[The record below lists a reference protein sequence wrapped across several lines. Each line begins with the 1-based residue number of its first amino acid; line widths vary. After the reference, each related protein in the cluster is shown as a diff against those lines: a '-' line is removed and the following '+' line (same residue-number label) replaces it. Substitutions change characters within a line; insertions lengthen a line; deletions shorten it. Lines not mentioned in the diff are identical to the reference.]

1 MLLLRHLRLPSSRPR
16 PRRRPPHRALRRLAM
31 SSSAATPPSTS
42 TSAAADY
49 HCRTK
54 HSLTAGYARGPGR
67 LDWANQPN
75 PFLRFAPAPQLP
87 LPNPPPPPALPSTP
101 IPYPALFHSPPPPPP
116 PQPLTVDSLS
126 ALLFHSLALSAWK
139 SAGLSTWSLRVNP
152 SSGNLHP
159 TEAHLL
165 FPHPREPGRLAV
177 AHYAPRDHLL
187 EVRATAPAAEC
198 AAILPAPATAVLVL
212 SSVFW
217 REAWKYGER
226 AFRYCN
232 HDVGHALAAVAV
244 AAAAL
249 GWDAKVLDGLSYDD
263 LGRLVGVEK
272 GSPAATPEE
281 QPDKVVKGKAPWVE
295 RQHPDCAILLFPARS
310 EPEVDYGRISEALKR
325 FDGLDW
331 VGKANAL
338 SKDHVVW
345 DVIYRTAEEVKK
357 HSPAP
362 EERFFVTPWRKSPA
376 VPEGLYKQLTVQEV
390 VRRRRSAVDMDGVHV
405 MGRDTFYQMLLHCLP
420 SGEVGSGERQGQQCA
435 LPFRVLPWDAEVHA
449 ALFVHRV
456 SGLPKGLYFLVRNE
470 EHFGALQRAMRQDFE
485 WVRPEACPDGL
496 PLYRLMKGDCQRLA
510 MQISCF
516 QEIASHGCFSLG
528 MIARFEP
535 VLHDKGE
542 WMYPR
547 LFWETGVLGQ
557 VLYLE
562 AHAVGISAT
571 GIGCYFDDAVHE
583 VLGLKDLEFQS
594 LYHFTVGSPVLD
606 KRIMSLPAY
615 PGPGIDA

>member
-1 MLLLRHLRLPSSRPR
+1 MLLLRRCCHHVP
-16 PRRRPPHRALRRLAM
+16 PRRAAPPLPAIHRVAM
-31 SSSAATPPSTS
+31 SSAPASPSATPSSSP
-42 TSAAADY
+42 AAEY

-75 PFLRFAPAPQLP
+75 PFLRFSPSPATP
-87 LPNPPPPPALPSTP
+87 LPNPPPPAPV
-101 IPYPALFHSPPPPPP
+101 PYPALFHAPPPPPR
-116 PQPLTVDSLS
+116 PLSLDSLS
-126 ALLFHSLALSAWK
+126 DLLFHSLALSAWK
-139 SAGLSTWSLRVNP
+139 SAGASTWSLRVNP

-159 TEAHLL
+159 TEAHVL
-165 FPHPREPGRLAV
+165 FEDPREPSRLV
-177 AHYAPRDHLL
+177 FSHYAPRDHLL
-187 EVRATAPAAEC
+187 EARATLSAGDRSAL
-198 AAILPAPATAVLVL
+198 LPRPATAVLAL

-226 AFRYCN
+226 ALRYCN
-232 HDVGHALAAVAV
+232 HDVGHALAAVAL
-244 AAAAL
+244 AAATL
-249 GWDAKVLDGLSYDD
+249 GWDARLLDGLSDQD
-263 LGRLVGVEK
+263 LGRLVGVDK
-272 GSPAATPEE
+272 GCPAPAPA
-281 QPDKVVKGKAPWVE
+281 DKIKMVSGKKGPAPWVE
-295 RQHPDCAILLFPARS
+295 RQHPDCALLLFPAGS
-310 EPEVDYGRISEALKR
+310 EEPEVDYGRMSDALR
-325 FDGLDW
+325 EFDELEW

-345 DVIYRTAEEVKK
+345 DVIYKTAEAVKK
-357 HSPAP
+357 HQPMPGEGFSVSPWN
-362 EERFFVTPWRKSPA
+362 TSSKLS
-376 VPEGLYKQLTVQEV
+376 EGLYKDLTAQEV
-390 VRRRRSAVDMDGVHV
+390 VRRRRSAVDMDGEHV
-405 MGRDTFYQMLLHCLP
+405 MGKEEFYQILLHCLP
-420 SGEVGSGERQGQQCA
+420 SGEVSPGGRQGPQSA

-470 EHFGALQRAMRQDFE
+470 EHFDTLRHAMRQDFE
-485 WVRPEACPDGL
+485 WARPEGCPDGL

-510 MQISCF
+510 MQISCM
-516 QEIASHGCFSLG
+516 QDIASHGCFSLG

-535 VLHDKGE
+535 VLDDKGE

-594 LYHFTVGSPVLD
+594 LYHFTVGAPVVD
-606 KRIMSLPAY
+606 RRIMSLPAY

>member
-1 MLLLRHLRLPSSRPR
+1 MLLLRHRLPSPRLRPR
-16 PRRRPPHRALRRLAM
+16 PHPRTFRRLAM
-31 SSSAATPPSTS
+31 SSAAATPPSTSTS

-49 HCRTK
+49 HRRTK
-54 HSLTAGYARGPGR
+54 HNLTAGYARGPGR

-87 LPNPPPPPALPSTP
+87 LPNPPPPALPSAP
-101 IPYPALFHSPPPPPP
+101 IPYPALFQSRPSPPP
-116 PQPLTVDSLS
+116 PQPQPLTADSLS
-126 ALLFHSLALSAWK
+126 ALLYHSLALSAWK

-187 EVRATAPAAEC
+187 EVRATAPAGEC
-198 AAILPAPATAVLVL
+198 AAILPAPATAVLAL

-244 AAAAL
+244 AAASL

-281 QPDKVVKGKAPWVE
+281 LPDKVVKGKAPWVE
-295 RQHPDCAILLFPARS
+295 RQHPDCAVLLFPAGS
-310 EPEVDYGRISEALKR
+310 EPEVNYGRMSEALRR
-325 FDGLDW
+325 FDELDW

-357 HSPAP
+357 HSPVP

-376 VPEGLYKQLTVQEV
+376 VSEGLYKQLTVQEV

-420 SGEVGSGERQGQQCA
+420 SGEVGSGEQQGQQCA

-485 WVRPEACPDGL
+485 WVRPEGCPDGL
-496 PLYRLMKGDCQRLA
+496 PLYRLMKGDCQRVA

-594 LYHFTVGSPVLD
+594 LYHFTVGSPVID

>member
-1 MLLLRHLRLPSSRPR
+1 MLHRHRLLPR
-16 PRRRPPHRALRRLAM
+16 PPRSSSPQLAALRCLAM
-31 SSSAATPPSTS
+31 SSSTPTPTS
-42 TSAAADY
+42 TSAAAEY

-75 PFLRFAPAPQLP
+75 PFLRFSPAPQLP
-87 LPNPPPPPALPSTP
+87 LPNPPPPASASASV
-101 IPYPALFHSPPPPPP
+101 PYAALFHSPPPPPP

-139 SAGLSTWSLRVNP
+139 STGLSTWSLRVNP

-165 FPHPREPGRLAV
+165 FPHPKDPAGCLAV

-187 EVRATAPAAEC
+187 EVRATAPVGDRDRP
-198 AAILPAPATAVLVL
+198 AILPAPATAVLAL

-226 AFRYCN
+226 ALRYCN

-249 GWDAKVLDGLSYDD
+249 GWDARVLDGLSDED
-263 LGRLVGVEK
+263 LGRMVGVEK
-272 GSPAATPEE
+272 GSPAAAPEGL
-281 QPDKVVKGKAPWVE
+281 PDRAVKGRAPWVE
-295 RQHPDCAILLFPARS
+295 RQHPDCAVLLFPAGS
-310 EPEVDYGRISEALKR
+310 EPQVDYGRMSEVLR
-325 FDGLDW
+325 GFDAMQW

-345 DVIYRTAEEVKK
+345 DVIYRTAEQVKK
-357 HSPAP
+357 HGPAP
-362 EERFFVTPWRKSPA
+362 GEDRFFVVPWRKSPA
-376 VPEGLYKQLTVQEV
+376 LPEELYKELTVQEV

-405 MGRDTFYQMLLHCLP
+405 MERDTFYQMLLHCLP
-420 SGEVGSGERQGQQCA
+420 SGEVGPGERQGQQCA

-470 EHFGALQRAMRQDFE
+470 EHFDALKHAMRQDFE
-485 WVRPEACPDGL
+485 WVRPEGCPNGL
-496 PLYRLMKGDCQRLA
+496 PLYQLMKGDCQRLA
-510 MQISCF
+510 MQISCL

-535 VLHDKGE
+535 VLHEKGE

-557 VLYLE
+557 QLYLE
-562 AHAVGISAT
+562 SHAVGISAT

-594 LYHFTVGSPVLD
+594 LYHFTVGAPVLD

>member
-1 MLLLRHLRLPSSRPR
+1 M
-16 PRRRPPHRALRRLAM
+16 
-31 SSSAATPPSTS
+31 
-42 TSAAADY
+42 D
-49 HCRTK
+49 K
-54 HSLTAGYARGPGR
+54 
-67 LDWANQPN
+67 PN
-75 PFLRFAPAPQLP
+75 PFLRFAPAPQLQLP
-87 LPNPPPPPALPSTP
+87 LPNPPLSSAPV
-101 IPYPALFHSPPPPPP
+101 PYPALFHSPPPPSPP

-139 SAGLSTWSLRVNP
+139 STGLSTWSLRVNP

-165 FPHPREPGRLAV
+165 FPHPEEPGRLAV

-198 AAILPAPATAVLVL
+198 AAILPAPATAVLAL

-226 AFRYCN
+226 ALRYCN
-232 HDVGHALAAVAV
+232 HDVGHALAAVAI

-249 GWDAKVLDGLSYDD
+249 GWDAKLLDELSCED
-263 LGRLVGVEK
+263 LGRLIGIEK
-272 GSPAATPEE
+272 GRPAAMPEE
-281 QPDKVVKGKAPWVE
+281 LPDKVVKGKAPWAE
-295 RQHPDCAILLFPARS
+295 RQHPDCAVLLFPAGS
-310 EPEVDYGRISEALKR
+310 EPEVDYGRMSEVLRR
-325 FDGLDW
+325 FDGLNW

-357 HSPAP
+357 HGPAP
-362 EERFFVTPWRKSPA
+362 EECFSVMPWQKSPA
-376 VPEGLYKQLTVQEV
+376 MLEGLYKEFTVQEV

-405 MGRDTFYQMLLHCLP
+405 MERDTFYQMLLHCLP
-420 SGEVGSGERQGQQCA
+420 SGEVS
-435 LPFRVLPWDAEVHA
+435 
-449 ALFVHRV
+449 

-485 WVRPEACPDGL
+485 WVRPEGCPDGL
-496 PLYRLMKGDCQRLA
+496 PLYRLMKGDCQRLS

-535 VLHDKGE
+535 VLHDKG
-542 WMYPR
+542 
-547 LFWETGVLGQ
+547 
-557 VLYLE
+557 
-562 AHAVGISAT
+562 
-571 GIGCYFDDAVHE
+571 IGCYFDDAVHD

-594 LYHFTVGSPVLD
+594 LYHFTVGAPVLD
-606 KRIMSLPAY
+606 RRIMSLPAY

>member
-1 MLLLRHLRLPSSRPR
+1 MLLRHSHRHHLLARPR
-16 PRRRPPHRALRRLAM
+16 SSFPQLAALRCLAM
-31 SSSAATPPSTS
+31 SSSTPTPTS
-42 TSAAADY
+42 TSAAAEY

-75 PFLRFAPAPQLP
+75 PFLRFSPAPQLP
-87 LPNPPPPPALPSTP
+87 LPNPPPPALSSASAL
-101 IPYPALFHSPPPPPP
+101 YAALFHSPPPP

-139 SAGLSTWSLRVNP
+139 STGFSTWSLRVNP

-165 FPHPREPGRLAV
+165 FPHPRDPGCLAV

-187 EVRATAPAAEC
+187 EVRATAQAGDRS
-198 AAILPAPATAVLVL
+198 AILPAPATAVLAL

-226 AFRYCN
+226 ALRYCN

-244 AAAAL
+244 AAATL
-249 GWDAKVLDGLSYDD
+249 GWDARVLDGLSDED
-263 LGRLVGVEK
+263 LGRMVGVEK
-272 GSPAATPEE
+272 GSPAAAPEGL
-281 QPDKVVKGKAPWVE
+281 PDIVVKGKAPWVE
-295 RQHPDCAILLFPARS
+295 RQHPDCAVLLFPAGS
-310 EPEVDYGRISEALKR
+310 EPQVDYGRMSEVLR
-325 FDGLDW
+325 GFDGMEW

-345 DVIYRTAEEVKK
+345 DVIYHTAEQVKK
-357 HSPAP
+357 HGPAP
-362 EERFFVTPWRKSPA
+362 GDQFFAMPWQKSPA
-376 VPEGLYKQLTVQEV
+376 LPEGLYKELTVQEV

-405 MGRDTFYQMLLHCLP
+405 MERDTFYQMLLHCLP
-420 SGEVGSGERQGQQCA
+420 SGEVGPGERQGQQSA

-449 ALFVHRV
+449 ALFVHRI

-470 EHFGALQRAMRQDFE
+470 EHFDALKHAMRQDFE
-485 WVRPEACPDGL
+485 WVRSEGCPDGL
-496 PLYRLMKGDCQRLA
+496 PLYRLMKGDCQKLA
-510 MQISCF
+510 MQISCL

-535 VLHDKGE
+535 VLHEKGE

-557 VLYLE
+557 QLYLE

-594 LYHFTVGSPVLD
+594 LYHFTVGAPVLD

>member
-1 MLLLRHLRLPSSRPR
+1 MLLRHRHHLLSRPR
-16 PRRRPPHRALRRLAM
+16 RSFPLAALGCVAM
-31 SSSAATPPSTS
+31 STSSSPSSSTS

-54 HSLTAGYARGPGR
+54 HSPTAGYARGPGR

-75 PFLRFAPAPQLP
+75 PFLRFSPAPPLP
-87 LPNPPPPPALPSTP
+87 LPNPPPLAPV
-101 IPYPALFHSPPPPPP
+101 PYPALFHSPPPPP
-116 PQPLTVDSLS
+116 QPLTLDSLS

-159 TEAHLL
+159 TEAHLV
-165 FPHPREPGRLAV
+165 FPHPREVDRLAI

-187 EVRATAPAAEC
+187 EARATAPIRDC
-198 AAILPAPATAVLVL
+198 SAILSAPGMAILAL

-226 AFRYCN
+226 ALRYCN
-232 HDVGHALAAVAV
+232 HDVGHALAAVAL
-244 AAAAL
+244 AAATL
-249 GWDAKVLDGLSYDD
+249 GWDARLLDGLSDED

-272 GSPAATPEE
+272 GSPAAVPEGLLN
-281 QPDKVVKGKAPWVE
+281 KVVKGKARWVE
-295 RQHPDCAILLFPARS
+295 RQHPDCAVLLFPVGS
-310 EPEVDYGRISEALKR
+310 EPEVDYGRISEELKV
-325 FDGLDW
+325 FDGLEW

-338 SKDHVVW
+338 SNDHVVW
-345 DVIYRTAEEVKK
+345 DVIYRTAEQVKK
-357 HSPAP
+357 HGPAP
-362 EERFFVTPWRKSPA
+362 GERFFVMPWQKSPA
-376 VPEGLYKQLTVQEV
+376 LSKGLYKELTVQEV
-390 VRRRRSAVDMDGVHV
+390 VRQRRSAVDMDGVHV
-405 MGRDTFYQMLLHCLP
+405 MGRDTFYQMLMHCLP
-420 SGEVGSGERQGQQCA
+420 SGEVGSGERQGEQSA
-435 LPFRVLPWDAEVHA
+435 LPFRVLPWEAEVHA

-456 SGLPKGLYFLVRNE
+456 SGLHRGIYFLVRNE
-470 EHFGALQRAMRQDFE
+470 EHFDALQRAMRQDFE
-485 WVRPEACPDGL
+485 WVQPEGCPDGL
-496 PLYRLMKGDCQRLA
+496 PLYRLMKGDCQKFA

-535 VLHDKGE
+535 VLHEKGE

-547 LFWETGVLGQ
+547 LFWETGILGQ

-562 AHAVGISAT
+562 AHAIGISAT
-571 GIGCYFDDAVHE
+571 GIGCYFDDTVHE
-583 VLGLKDLEFQS
+583 ALGLKGLDFQS
-594 LYHFTVGSPVLD
+594 MYHFTVGAPVLD

>member
-1 MLLLRHLRLPSSRPR
+1 
-16 PRRRPPHRALRRLAM
+16 M
-31 SSSAATPPSTS
+31 SSSAAPSPPS
-42 TSAAADY
+42 TSAAAEY

-75 PFLRFAPAPQLP
+75 PFLRFPPAPEIS
-87 LPNPPPPPALPSTP
+87 LPNPPPALSAV
-101 IPYPALFHSPPPPPP
+101 PYPSLFHSPPPP

-139 SAGLSTWSLRVNP
+139 SAGPSTWSLRVNP

-159 TEAHLL
+159 TEAHLAFL
-165 FPHPREPGRLAV
+165 LPQEPGRLAI

-187 EVRATAPAAEC
+187 EVRASAPIRDFS
-198 AAILPAPATAVLVL
+198 AILPAPATAVLVL

-226 AFRYCN
+226 ALRYCN
-232 HDVGHALAAVAV
+232 HDVGHALAAVAL

-249 GWDAKVLDGLSYDD
+249 GWDARLLDGLSDED
-263 LGRLVGVEK
+263 LARLVGVHN
-272 GSPAATPEE
+272 GSPDAP
-281 QPDKVVKGKAPWVE
+281 QRLPDGVVSGKAPWVE
-295 RQHPDCAILLFPARS
+295 RQHPDCAVLLFPAGS
-310 EPEVDYGRISEALKR
+310 EPEVDYDRMREALR
-325 FDGLDW
+325 GLDAMEW
-331 VGKANAL
+331 VGEANRL
-338 SKDHVVW
+338 SKHHVVW
-345 DVIYRTAEEVKK
+345 DVIYRTADQVKK
-357 HSPAP
+357 HSPASG
-362 EERFFVTPWRKSPA
+362 EQFSMLPWHRSPA
-376 VPEGLYKQLTVQEV
+376 LSEGLYKELTVQEV
-390 VRRRRSAVDMDGVHV
+390 VRTRRSAVDMDGVHV
-405 MGRDTFYQMLLHCLP
+405 MGIDTFYQILLHCLP
-420 SGEVGSGERQGQQCA
+420 SGEVGPGERQGPQNA
-435 LPFRVLPWDAEVHA
+435 MPFRVLSWDAEVHA

-456 SGLPKGLYFLVRNE
+456 SGLPKGLYFLLRNE
-470 EHFGALQRAMRQDFE
+470 EHFDALRSAMRHDFE
-485 WVRPEACPDGL
+485 WVRPEGCPDGL

-516 QEIASHGCFSLG
+516 QDIASHGCFSLG
-528 MIARFEP
+528 MIARFDP
-535 VLHDKGE
+535 VLHENGE

-562 AHAVGISAT
+562 AHAIGISAT

-583 VLGLKDLEFQS
+583 ILGLKDLKFQS
-594 LYHFTVGSPVLD
+594 LYHFTVGAPVLD

>member
-1 MLLLRHLRLPSSRPR
+1 MLFRHCPSPR
-16 PRRRPPHRALRRLAM
+16 PHRRSPLLAALRCLAM
-31 SSSAATPPSTS
+31 SSSAAPPPSS
-42 TSAAADY
+42 SGAADF

-75 PFLRFAPAPQLP
+75 PFLRFFPAPQIA
-87 LPNPPPPPALPSTP
+87 LPNPPPTLSSV
-101 IPYPALFHSPPPPPP
+101 PYPSLFHKPPPP

-126 ALLFHSLALSAWK
+126 SLLFHSLALSAWK
-139 SAGLSTWSLRVNP
+139 SAGISTWSLRVNP

-159 TEAHLL
+159 TEAHIV
-165 FPHPREPGRLAV
+165 FPYPKEPGRLAV

-187 EVRATAPAAEC
+187 EVRATAPVGDC
-198 AAILPAPATAVLVL
+198 SAILPAPATAVLAL
-212 SSVFW
+212 SSIFW

-226 AFRYCN
+226 ALRYCN

-244 AAAAL
+244 AAATL
-249 GWDAKVLDGLSYDD
+249 GWDARLLDGLSDED
-263 LGRLVGVEK
+263 LGRLIGVEK
-272 GSPAATPEE
+272 GCPAAPEVL
-281 QPDKVVKGKAPWVE
+281 PDKVMKGKAPWVE
-295 RQHPDCAILLFPARS
+295 RQDPDCAVLLFPAGS
-310 EPEVDYGRISEALKR
+310 KPKVDYGRISTALR
-325 FDGLDW
+325 GFEGLEW
-331 VGKANAL
+331 VGTTNGL

-345 DVIYRTAEEVKK
+345 DVIYRTAEQVKK

-362 EERFFVTPWRKSPA
+362 GEQFIVNPWRRSPA
-376 VPEGLYKQLTVQEV
+376 LSEGLYKELTVQEV
-390 VRRRRSAVDMDGVHV
+390 VRHRRSAVDMDGVHV

-420 SGEVGSGERQGQQCA
+420 SGEVCSGERQGPQSA

-470 EHFGALQRAMRQDFE
+470 EHFDPLRHAMRQDFE
-485 WVRPEACPDGL
+485 WVRPEGCPDGL

-510 MQISCF
+510 MQVSCV

-528 MIARFEP
+528 MIARFES
-535 VLHDKGE
+535 VLHEKGG

-594 LYHFTVGSPVLD
+594 LYHFTVGAPVLD

>member
-1 MLLLRHLRLPSSRPR
+1 MLLLRHHSSSRLS
-16 PRRRPPHRALRRLAM
+16 HRSPLLCVLHRLAM
-31 SSSAATPPSTS
+31 SSSAASPPS

-75 PFLRFAPAPQLP
+75 PFLRFPPAPQIP
-87 LPNPPPPPALPSTP
+87 LPNPPTALSAV
-101 IPYPALFHSPPPPPP
+101 PYPSLFHSPPPPPP

-139 SAGLSTWSLRVNP
+139 STGVSTWSLRVNP

-165 FPHPREPGRLAV
+165 FPLPQEPGRVAV

-187 EVRATAPAAEC
+187 EVRASAPIDDC
-198 AAILPAPATAVLVL
+198 SAILPSPATAILAL
-212 SSVFW
+212 SSIFW

-226 AFRYCN
+226 ALRYCN
-232 HDVGHALAAVAV
+232 HDVGHALAAVAL

-249 GWDAKVLDGLSYDD
+249 GWDARLLDGLSDED

-272 GSPAATPEE
+272 GSPAAPEGL
-281 QPDKVVKGKAPWVE
+281 PNSMLKGKAPWVE
-295 RQHPDCAILLFPARS
+295 RQHPDCAVLLFPVGS
-310 EPEVDYGRISEALKR
+310 EPEVNYSRMSEALK
-325 FDGLDW
+325 GLDELEW
-331 VGKANAL
+331 VGKANRL

-345 DVIYRTAEEVKK
+345 DVIYRTADQVKK
-357 HSPAP
+357 HSTASG
-362 EERFFVTPWRKSPA
+362 ERFSVLPWHNSPA
-376 VPEGLYKQLTVQEV
+376 LSEGLYKELTVQEV

-420 SGEVGSGERQGQQCA
+420 SGVVGPGERQGPQSA

-456 SGLPKGLYFLVRNE
+456 SGLQKGLYFLLRNE
-470 EHFGALQRAMRQDFE
+470 EHFDALRSAMRQDFE
-485 WVRPEACPDGL
+485 WVRPEGCPDGL
-496 PLYRLMKGDCQRLA
+496 PLYRLVKGDCQRLA

-535 VLHDKGE
+535 VLREKGE

-547 LFWETGVLGQ
+547 LFWEAGVLGQ

-583 VLGLKDLEFQS
+583 ILGLQDLEFQS
-594 LYHFTVGSPVLD
+594 LYHFTVGAPVLD

-615 PGPGIDA
+615 PGPGIDV

>member
-1 MLLLRHLRLPSSRPR
+1 MLLLRHHPASL
-16 PRRRPPHRALRRLAM
+16 RRRVRLDSAIHRLAM
-31 SSSAATPPSTS
+31 STAASASAPPASSAAS
-42 TSAAADY
+42 DY

-75 PFLRFAPAPQLP
+75 PFLRFSPPSQIP
-87 LPNPPPPPALPSTP
+87 LPNPPPGIAG
-101 IPYPALFHSPPPPPP
+101 IPYPSLFHSLPPPPS
-116 PQPLTVDSLS
+116 PQPLSVDSLS

-139 SAGLSTWSLRVNP
+139 SAGVSTWSLRVNP

-165 FPHPREPGRLAV
+165 FEHPRDPGRLV
-177 AHYAPRDHLL
+177 VSHYAPRDHLL
-187 EVRATAPAAEC
+187 EVRSAAPLADFPAL
-198 AAILPAPATAVLVL
+198 LPPPATAVLAL
-212 SSVFW
+212 SSIFW
-217 REAWKYGER
+217 RESWKYGER
-226 AFRYCN
+226 ALRYCN

-249 GWDAKVLDGLSYDD
+249 GWDVRLLDGLSDED
-263 LGRLVGVEK
+263 LGYLVGVEK
-272 GSPAATPEE
+272 GAPPPPDGL
-281 QPDKVVKGKAPWVE
+281 PDKMVRGKAPWVE
-295 RQHPDCAILLFPARS
+295 RQHPDCAVLLFPAGS
-310 EPEVDYGRISEALKR
+310 EPKVDYGVMSAALR
-325 FDGLDW
+325 GLDRLEW

-345 DVIYRTAEEVKK
+345 DVIYHTAEAVKK
-357 HSPAP
+357 HGPAP
-362 EERFFVTPWRKSPA
+362 GESFSVNPWRRNAALSDD
-376 VPEGLYKQLTVQEV
+376 LYKELTVQEV

-405 MGRDTFYQMLLHCLP
+405 MGRDTFYQIMLHCLP
-420 SGEVGSGERQGQQCA
+420 SGDVSPEELQGPPSA

-449 ALFVHRV
+449 TLFVHRV
-456 SGLPKGLYFLVRNE
+456 SELPKGLYFLVRNE
-470 EHFGALQRAMRQDFE
+470 EHFDMLRRAMRQDFE
-485 WVRPEACPDGL
+485 WERPEGCPDGL
-496 PLYRLMKGDCQRLA
+496 PLYRLMKGDCQQIA

-516 QEIASHGCFSLG
+516 QDIASHGCFSLG
-528 MIARFEP
+528 MIARFEL
-535 VLHDKGE
+535 VLHEKGE

-594 LYHFTVGSPVLD
+594 LYHFTVGAPVLD

>member
-1 MLLLRHLRLPSSRPR
+1 MLLLRQRHCLPSPR
-16 PRRRPPHRALRRLAM
+16 PLRRPPPRALRRFAM
-31 SSSAATPPSTS
+31 SSAAATPPSTS

-75 PFLRFAPAPQLP
+75 PFLRFALAPQLP
-87 LPNPPPPPALPSTP
+87 LPNPPPPALPSAP

-116 PQPLTVDSLS
+116 PPQPLTADSLS
-126 ALLFHSLALSAWK
+126 ALLYHSLALSAWK
-139 SAGLSTWSLRVNP
+139 STGLSTWSLRVNP

-198 AAILPAPATAVLVL
+198 AAILPAPATAVLAL

-249 GWDAKVLDGLSYDD
+249 GWDAKVLDGLSYED

-272 GSPAATPEE
+272 GSPAGMPEE
-281 QPDKVVKGKAPWVE
+281 LPDKVIKGNAPWVE
-295 RQHPDCAILLFPARS
+295 RQHPDCAVLLFPAGS
-310 EPEVDYGRISEALKR
+310 EPEVNYGRMSEALR
-325 FDGLDW
+325 RIDELDW

-345 DVIYRTAEEVKK
+345 DVIYRTAAEVKK
-357 HSPAP
+357 HGPVP

-376 VPEGLYKQLTVQEV
+376 VSEGLYKQLTVQEV

-420 SGEVGSGERQGQQCA
+420 SGEVGSGEQQGQQCA

-485 WVRPEACPDGL
+485 WVRPEGCPDGL
-496 PLYRLMKGDCQRLA
+496 PLYRLMKGDCQRVA

-528 MIARFEP
+528 MVARFEP

>member
-1 MLLLRHLRLPSSRPR
+1 MLLRHGLPSPL
-16 PRRRPPHRALRRLAM
+16 PRRRAPLRRLAM
-31 SSSAATPPSTS
+31 SSTSATPPSTS
-42 TSAAADY
+42 ASAAAEY

-87 LPNPPPPPALPSTP
+87 LPNPPPHALSAGP

-116 PQPLTVDSLS
+116 PEPLTVDSLS

-139 SAGLSTWSLRVNP
+139 STGLSTWSLRVNP

-159 TEAHLL
+159 TEAHIL

-187 EVRATAPAAEC
+187 EVRAMAPAGEC
-198 AAILPAPATAVLVL
+198 GAILPAPATAVLAL

-249 GWDAKVLDGLSYDD
+249 GWDAKVLDGLSYED
-263 LGRLVGVEK
+263 LGRLVGVDK
-272 GSPAATPEE
+272 GSLAATPEE
-281 QPDKVVKGKAPWVE
+281 LPNRVVKGKAPWVE
-295 RQHPDCAILLFPARS
+295 RQHPDCTVLLFPAGS
-310 EPEVDYGRISEALKR
+310 EPEVDYGRMSDALRR

-357 HSPAP
+357 HGPAP
-362 EERFFVTPWRKSPA
+362 EERFVVMPWRKSPA
-376 VPEGLYKQLTVQEV
+376 MSEGLYKQLTVQEV

-405 MGRDTFYQMLLHCLP
+405 MGRDMFYQMLLHCLP
-420 SGEVGSGERQGQQCA
+420 SGEA
-435 LPFRVLPWDAEVHA
+435 D
-449 ALFVHRV
+449 

-485 WVRPEACPDGL
+485 WVRPEGCPDGL

>member
-1 MLLLRHLRLPSSRPR
+1 MLLRG
-16 PRRRPPHRALRRLAM
+16 RPPQPRHPRLLLLLPLHRCAAM
-31 SSSAATPPSTS
+31 SSASASSSAA
-42 TSAAADY
+42 AEY

-75 PFLRFAPAPQLP
+75 PFLRFAPAPHLP
-87 LPNPPPPPALPSTP
+87 LPNPPPPAAV
-101 IPYPALFHSPPPPPP
+101 PYPSLFHSPPPPPAPAP
-116 PQPLTVDSLS
+116 PALGALS

-139 SAGLSTWSLRVNP
+139 SAGVSTWSLRVNP

-165 FPHPREPGRLAV
+165 FPHPAEPGRRLAV

-187 EVRATAPAAEC
+187 ELRAAVPAAAPAL
-198 AAILPAPATAVLVL
+198 LPAPATAVLAL

-226 AFRYCN
+226 ALRYCN

-249 GWDAKVLDGLSYDD
+249 GWDARLLDGLSDED
-263 LGRLVGVEK
+263 LGRLVGVDR
-272 GSPAATPEE
+272 GSPAAPEGL
-281 QPDKVVKGKAPWVE
+281 PDNVVRGKAPWVE
-295 RQHPDCAILLFPARS
+295 RQHPDCAVLLFPAGS
-310 EPEVDYGRISEALKR
+310 EPQVDYGRMSEALKE
-325 FDGLDW
+325 FEELEW
-331 VGKANAL
+331 VGRANGL

-345 DVIYRTAEEVKK
+345 NVIYRTAKHVKK
-357 HSPAP
+357 HGPAP
-362 EERFFVTPWRKSPA
+362 GEQFRVIPWRRSCA
-376 VPEGLYKQLTVQEV
+376 LSEGLYKDLTVQEV

-405 MGRDTFYQMLLHCLP
+405 MGRDTFYQILLHCLP
-420 SGEVGSGERQGQQCA
+420 SGEVGPGECQAVQSA

-470 EHFGALQRAMRQDFE
+470 EHFDALRRATRQDFE
-485 WVRPEACPDGL
+485 WVKPEGCPDGL

-528 MIARFEP
+528 MIARFQP
-535 VLHDKGE
+535 VLQEKGE

-562 AHAVGISAT
+562 AHAVGVSAT

-583 VLGLKDLEFQS
+583 ILGLKDLEFQS
-594 LYHFTVGSPVLD
+594 LYHFTVGAPVID

>member
-1 MLLLRHLRLPSSRPR
+1 MPLLRPR
-16 PRRRPPHRALRRLAM
+16 PSPRARHCSPLLCALHRLAM
-31 SSSAATPPSTS
+31 SSSAAPSPPS
-42 TSAAADY
+42 TSAAAEY

-54 HSLTAGYARGPGR
+54 HSLTAGYARSPGR

-75 PFLRFAPAPQLP
+75 PFVRFSPRAPNLSPQPAPALS
-87 LPNPPPPPALPSTP
+87 AV
-101 IPYPALFHSPPPPPP
+101 PYASLLHFPPPP

-159 TEAHLL
+159 TEAHLV
-165 FPHPREPGRLAV
+165 FPLPQEPGRLAI

-187 EVRATAPAAEC
+187 EVRASAPIRDFS
-198 AAILPAPATAVLVL
+198 AILPASATAVLVL

-226 AFRYCN
+226 ALRYCN
-232 HDVGHALAAVAV
+232 HDVGHALAAVAL

-249 GWDAKVLDGLSYDD
+249 GWDARLLDGLLDED
-263 LGRLVGVEK
+263 LARLIG
-272 GSPAATPEE
+272 
-281 QPDKVVKGKAPWVE
+281 APWVE
-295 RQHPDCAILLFPARS
+295 RQHPDCAVLLFPAGS
-310 EPEVDYGRISEALKR
+310 DPEVDYGRMSEALK
-325 FDGLDW
+325 GLDAVEW
-331 VGKANAL
+331 VGEANRL

-345 DVIYRTAEEVKK
+345 DVVYRTADQVKK
-357 HSPAP
+357 HNPASGEQFSMLPWHRSPAL
-362 EERFFVTPWRKSPA
+362 S
-376 VPEGLYKQLTVQEV
+376 EGLYKELTVQEV
-390 VRRRRSAVDMDGVHV
+390 VRTRRSAVDMDGVHV
-405 MGRDTFYQMLLHCLP
+405 MGIDTFYQILLHCLP
-420 SGEVGSGERQGQQCA
+420 SGEVGPGERQGLQNA
-435 LPFRVLPWDAEVHA
+435 MPFRVLPWDAEVHA

-456 SGLPKGLYFLVRNE
+456 SGLPKGLYFLLRNK
-470 EHFGALQRAMRQDFE
+470 EHFDALRSAMRHDFE
-485 WVRPEACPDGL
+485 WVRPEGCPDGL

-516 QEIASHGCFSLG
+516 QDIASHGCFSLG
-528 MIARFEP
+528 MIARFDP
-535 VLHDKGE
+535 VLHENGE

-571 GIGCYFDDAVHE
+571 GIGCYFDDA
-583 VLGLKDLEFQS
+583 
-594 LYHFTVGSPVLD
+594 
-606 KRIMSLPAY
+606 
-615 PGPGIDA
+615 GPG

>member
-1 MLLLRHLRLPSSRPR
+1 MFLLLRH
-16 PRRRPPHRALRRLAM
+16 HRASLLHPVRLHRLAM
-31 SSSAATPPSTS
+31 STASASVSSPPASSAATE
-42 TSAAADY
+42 Y

-54 HSLTAGYARGPGR
+54 HSLTAGYALGPGR

-75 PFLRFAPAPQLP
+75 PFLRFSPPSLIS
-87 LPNPPPPPALPSTP
+87 LPNPPPVGAGV
-101 IPYPALFHSPPPPPP
+101 PYPSLYHSPPPPPQ
-116 PQPLTVDSLS
+116 PQPLSVDSLS
-126 ALLFHSLALSAWK
+126 ALLYHSLALSAWK
-139 SAGLSTWSLRVNP
+139 SAGVSTWSLRVNP

-165 FPHPREPGRLAV
+165 FEHPHEPGRLAV
-177 AHYAPRDHLL
+177 SHYAPRDHLL
-187 EVRATAPAAEC
+187 EVRSAAPVGDFSAL
-198 AAILPAPATAVLVL
+198 LPSPATAVLAL
-212 SSVFW
+212 SSIFW
-217 REAWKYGER
+217 RESWKYGER
-226 AFRYCN
+226 ALRYCN

-249 GWDAKVLDGLSYDD
+249 GWDVRLLDGLSDED
-263 LGRLVGVEK
+263 LGYLVGVDK
-272 GSPAATPEE
+272 GAPASPPPEGL
-281 QPDKVVKGKAPWVE
+281 PDKMVRGKAPWVE
-295 RQHPDCAILLFPARS
+295 QQHPDCAVLLFPAGS
-310 EPEVDYGRISEALKR
+310 EPKVDYGAMGAALRR
-325 FDGLDW
+325 FDGLEW

-345 DVIYRTAEEVKK
+345 DVIYRTAEAVKK
-357 HSPAP
+357 HGPAP
-362 EERFFVTPWRKSPA
+362 EESFSVSPWQRNASLSD
-376 VPEGLYKQLTVQEV
+376 GIYKELTVQEV
-390 VRRRRSAVDMDGVHV
+390 VRRRRSAVDMDGV
-405 MGRDTFYQMLLHCLP
+405 
-420 SGEVGSGERQGQQCA
+420 
-435 LPFRVLPWDAEVHA
+435 
-449 ALFVHRV
+449 
-456 SGLPKGLYFLVRNE
+456 PKGMYFLVRNE
-470 EHFGALQRAMRQDFE
+470 EHFDTLQRAMKQDFDWE
-485 WVRPEACPDGL
+485 RPDGCPDGL
-496 PLYRLMKGDCQRLA
+496 PLYRLMKGDCQRLS

-516 QEIASHGCFSLG
+516 QDIASHGCFSIG

-535 VLHDKGE
+535 VLREKGE

-594 LYHFTVGSPVLD
+594 LYHFTVGAPVLD

>member
-1 MLLLRHLRLPSSRPR
+1 AAPLLPAVHRVAPLLPAV
-16 PRRRPPHRALRRLAM
+16 HRVAM
-31 SSSAATPPSTS
+31 SSAPASPTATPSSSP
-42 TSAAADY
+42 AAEY

-75 PFLRFAPAPQLP
+75 PFLRFPPSPATP
-87 LPNPPPPPALPSTP
+87 LPNPPPPSSSAAV
-101 IPYPALFHSPPPPPP
+101 PYQALFHAPPPPPR
-116 PQPLTVDSLS
+116 PLSLDSLS
-126 ALLFHSLALSAWK
+126 DLLFHSLALSAWK
-139 SAGLSTWSLRVNP
+139 SAGASTWSLRVNP

-159 TEAHLL
+159 TEAHVL
-165 FPHPREPGRLAV
+165 FEDPRAPGRLV
-177 AHYAPRDHLL
+177 LSHYAPRDHLL
-187 EVRATAPAAEC
+187 EARAT
-198 AAILPAPATAVLVL
+198 LPAGDRSALLPPPATAVLAL

-226 AFRYCN
+226 ALRYCN
-232 HDVGHALAAVAV
+232 HDVGHALAAVAL
-244 AAAAL
+244 AAATL
-249 GWDAKVLDGLSYDD
+249 GWDARLLDGLSDQD
-263 LGRLVGVEK
+263 LGRLVGVDK
-272 GSPAATPEE
+272 GCPAPAPA
-281 QPDKVVKGKAPWVE
+281 DKTKMASGKKGPAPCLE
-295 RQHPDCAILLFPARS
+295 RQHPDCALLLFPAGS
-310 EPEVDYGRISEALKR
+310 EEPEVDYGRMSDALR
-325 FDGLDW
+325 EFDELEW

-345 DVIYRTAEEVKK
+345 DVIYKTAEAVKK
-357 HSPAP
+357 HQPMPGELSP
-362 EERFFVTPWRKSPA
+362 
-376 VPEGLYKQLTVQEV
+376 
-390 VRRRRSAVDMDGVHV
+390 
-405 MGRDTFYQMLLHCLP
+405 
-420 SGEVGSGERQGQQCA
+420 GERQGPQSA

-470 EHFGALQRAMRQDFE
+470 EHFDTLRNAMRQDFE
-485 WVRPEACPDGL
+485 WARPEGCPDGL

-510 MQISCF
+510 MQISCM
-516 QEIASHGCFSLG
+516 QDIASHGCFSLG

-535 VLHDKGE
+535 VLDDKGE

-594 LYHFTVGSPVLD
+594 LYHFTVGAPVVD

>member
-1 MLLLRHLRLPSSRPR
+1 
-16 PRRRPPHRALRRLAM
+16 
-31 SSSAATPPSTS
+31 
-42 TSAAADY
+42 
-49 HCRTK
+49 
-54 HSLTAGYARGPGR
+54 
-67 LDWANQPN
+67 
-75 PFLRFAPAPQLP
+75 
-87 LPNPPPPPALPSTP
+87 
-101 IPYPALFHSPPPPPP
+101 
-116 PQPLTVDSLS
+116 
-126 ALLFHSLALSAWK
+126 
-139 SAGLSTWSLRVNP
+139 
-152 SSGNLHP
+152 
-159 TEAHLL
+159 
-165 FPHPREPGRLAV
+165 
-177 AHYAPRDHLL
+177 
-187 EVRATAPAAEC
+187 
-198 AAILPAPATAVLVL
+198 
-212 SSVFW
+212 VFW

-249 GWDAKVLDGLSYDD
+249 GWDAKVLDGLSYED
-263 LGRLVGVEK
+263 LGRLVGVDK
-272 GSPAATPEE
+272 GSLAATPEE
-281 QPDKVVKGKAPWVE
+281 LPNRVVKGKAPWVE
-295 RQHPDCAILLFPARS
+295 RQHPDCTVLLFPAGS
-310 EPEVDYGRISEALKR
+310 EPEVDYGRMSDALRR

-357 HSPAP
+357 HGPAP
-362 EERFFVTPWRKSPA
+362 EERFVVMPWRKSPA
-376 VPEGLYKQLTVQEV
+376 MSEGLYKQLTVQEV

-405 MGRDTFYQMLLHCLP
+405 MGRDMFYQMLLHCLP
-420 SGEVGSGERQGQQCA
+420 SGEAGTGERQGKQCA

-449 ALFVHRV
+449 ALFVHRIT
-456 SGLPKGLYFLVRNE
+456 GLPKGLYFLVRNE

-485 WVRPEACPDGL
+485 WVRPEGCPDGL

-528 MIARFEP
+528 MIARFDP